1 VVRNNAGR
9 RDTGVDRAH
18 VRREHVDGDAGA
30 NVRATRATAYKAEL
44 RAVLRGPNIRDL
56 LLPYIHRLRPEE
68 VQIAV
73 AQLSRSLSPQSHL
86 LLRGKARLNCTII
99 GKKRAMRFYSTS

>member
-1 VVRNNAGR
+1 MVRNNAGR
-9 RDTGVDRAH
+9 WDAGIDRAH
-18 VRREHVDGDAGA
+18 GVRRVREHVDGDAGA
-30 NVRATRATAYKAEL
+30 NGRATRATTYETEH

-73 AQLSRSLSPQSHL
+73 A
-86 LLRGKARLNCTII
+86 
-99 GKKRAMRFYSTS
+99 

>member
-1 VVRNNAGR
+1 MVRNNAGR
-9 RDTGVDRAH
+9 RDAGVDRAH
-18 VRREHVDGDAGA
+18 VRRVREHVDGDAGA
-30 NVRATRATAYKAEL
+30 DGRATRANTADETEH

-73 AQLSRSLSPQSHL
+73 A
-86 LLRGKARLNCTII
+86 
-99 GKKRAMRFYSTS
+99 

>member
-1 VVRNNAGR
+1 MYSYLKFQCHVVRNNAGR
-9 RDTGVDRAH
+9 RDAGVDRAH
-18 VRREHVDGDAGA
+18 VRRVCEHVDGNAGA
-30 NVRATRATAYKAEL
+30 NGRATRATTYETDL

-73 AQLSRSLSPQSHL
+73 
-86 LLRGKARLNCTII
+86 T
-99 GKKRAMRFYSTS
+99 

>member
-1 VVRNNAGR
+1 MVRNNAGHR
-9 RDTGVDRAH
+9 NAGVDRAN
-18 VRREHVDGDAGA
+18 VRRVCEHIDGNASA
-30 NVRATRATAYKAEL
+30 NGRATRATIYEADL

-73 AQLSRSLSPQSHL
+73 
-86 LLRGKARLNCTII
+86 T
-99 GKKRAMRFYSTS
+99 